1 MSVLTPEQEEQK
13 RAIYEKMNPR
23 RRKFVDRIGY
33 DKWDPFAM
41 PKDPIEIRKDPTN
54 RTVQQLVT
62 DFLRS
67 REAHQGY
74 SEAYASGAM
83 ELAVGVLRR
92 EDRYEGMLE
101 FGAWY
106 KNLMEK
112 EGVSDAD

>member
-1 MSVLTPEQEEQK
+1 MATLTPEQEEQK
-13 RAIYEKMNPR
+13 RFIYEKMNPR

-33 DKWDPFAM
+33 DKWDPFAL

-74 SEAYASGAM
+74 SEAYASGAL
-83 ELAVGVLRR
+83 ELAMGVMRR

-106 KNLMEK
+106 KKLMEK
-112 EGVSDAD
+112 EGVNNAD

>member
-1 MSVLTPEQEEQK
+1 MSQYTQEHEEQK

-54 RTVQQLVT
+54 RTIQQLVS

-74 SEAYASGAM
+74 TQAFASGAM
-83 ELAVGVLRR
+83 ELAMGVMRQ
-92 EDRYEGMLE
+92 EDRYQGMME
-101 FGAWY
+101 FSAWY
-106 KNLMEK
+106 KKLMEK
-112 EGVSDAD
+112 EGVQNAD